1 MMAASP
7 RPRNEAI
14 ERMSDTIKLAI
25 DGPRA
30 TITLNNPAKHN
41 RLGPAE
47 LTRFKAAL
55 DEVDANQDVRLLVI
69 TGAGEKTFCAGFD
82 IGSIADRP
90 DASGTGFE
98 SLVDRVE
105 AMRMPT
111 LAALNGGVFGG
122 ASDLAL
128 ACDFRLGVRGMRL
141 FVPPARLGLHYY
153 PNGLRRFVERLGSG
167 TAKRMF
173 LLAEEFSD
181 EELLRVGY
189 LDWLV
194 APSELAA
201 RREQIAQQAL
211 DLAPLP
217 LAGMKRA
224 INQIARGALDE
235 PSTKAAIAEC
245 FRSEDL
251 KEGLAAYGEKRQPK
265 FRGR

>member
-1 MMAASP
+1 
-7 RPRNEAI
+7 
-14 ERMSDTIKLAI
+14 MSDTIKLAI

-47 LTRFKAAL
+47 LTRFKDSL
-55 DEVDANQDVRLLVI
+55 DQVDAAEEVRLLVI
-69 TGAGEKTFCAGFD
+69 TGAGDKTFCAGFD
-82 IGSIADRP
+82 IGSIASRP
-90 DASGTGFE
+90 DASGGGFE
-98 SLVDRVE
+98 ALVDRVE

-128 ACDFRLGVRGMRL
+128 ACDFRLGVKGMRL

-153 PNGLRRFVERLGSG
+153 PNGLRRFVERLGPG

-194 APSELAA
+194 APGDLAA
-201 RREQIAQQAL
+201 RVEHVATQAL
-211 DLAPLP
+211 GLAPLP

-224 INQIARGALDE
+224 INQIARGAFDE
-235 PSTKAAIAEC
+235 KTTKAAIAAC
-245 FRSEDL
+245 FASEDL
-251 KEGLAAYGEKRQPK
+251 REGLAAYNEKRPPR

>member
-1 MMAASP
+1 
-7 RPRNEAI
+7 
-14 ERMSDTIKLAI
+14 MSDTIKLAI

-47 LTRFKAAL
+47 LTRFKDGL
-55 DEVDANQDVRLLVI
+55 DEIDARPDVRLLVI
-69 TGAGEKTFCAGFD
+69 TGAGDRTFCAGFD
-82 IGSIADRP
+82 IGSIASRP
-90 DASGTGFE
+90 DASGGGFE
-98 SLVDRVE
+98 ALVDRVE
-105 AMRMPT
+105 AMRVPT

-128 ACDFRLGVRGMRL
+128 ACDFRLGVKGMRL
-141 FVPPARLGLHYY
+141 FVPPAKLGLHYY
-153 PNGLRRFVERLGSG
+153 PNGLRRFVERLGPG

-194 APSELAA
+194 EPVALAGKI
-201 RREQIAQQAL
+201 EEIAAKAL
-211 DLAPLP
+211 GLAPLP

-235 PSTKAAIAEC
+235 PATRAAIAAC
-245 FRSEDL
+245 FKSDDL
-251 KEGLAAYGEKRQPK
+251 REGLAAYNEKRAPQ

>member
-1 MMAASP
+1 
-7 RPRNEAI
+7 
-14 ERMSDTIKLAI
+14 MSDTIKLAI

-47 LTRFKAAL
+47 LTAFKAAL
-55 DEVDANQDVRLLVI
+55 DRVDAATDVRLLVI
-69 TGAGEKTFCAGFD
+69 TGAGEKTFCSGFD
-82 IGSIADRP
+82 IGSIASRP
-90 DASGTGFE
+90 DASGDGFE

-141 FVPPARLGLHYY
+141 FVPPARLGVHYY
-153 PNGLRRFVERLGSG
+153 PNGLRRFVERLGPG

-194 APSELAA
+194 PAPELAGRTDAIA
-201 RREQIAQQAL
+201 RQAL
-211 DLAPLP
+211 ALAPLP
-217 LAGMKRA
+217 VTGMKRA

-235 PSTKAAIAEC
+235 AQTKAAIAAC
-245 FRSEDL
+245 FRSDDL
-251 KEGLAAYGEKRQPK
+251 KEGLAAYSEKRTPV

>member
-1 MMAASP
+1 MMAWSP
-7 RPRNEAI
+7 KPCNEAI

-41 RLGPAE
+41 RLGPPE
-47 LTRFKAAL
+47 LTRFKAGL
-55 DEVDANQDVRLLVI
+55 DEVDANKDVRLLVI
-69 TGAGEKTFCAGFD
+69 TGAGDKTFCAGFD

-98 SLVDRVE
+98 SLVDKVE

-128 ACDFRLGVRGMRL
+128 ACDFRLGVKGMRL

-153 PNGLRRFVERLGSG
+153 PNGLRRFVERLGPG

-181 EELLRVGY
+181 IELLRVGY

-194 APSELAA
+194 DAA
-201 RREQIAQQAL
+201 DLPARTEKIAQQAL
-211 DLAPLP
+211 DLAPLS
-217 LAGMKRA
+217 LSGMKRA

-235 PSTKAAIAEC
+235 KRTLAAIAEC
-245 FRSEDL
+245 FRSDDL
-251 KEGLAAYGEKRQPK
+251 KEGLAAYSEKRRPAFK
-265 FRGR
+265 GR

>member
-1 MMAASP
+1 
-7 RPRNEAI
+7 
-14 ERMSDTIKLAI
+14 MSDTIKLAI

-47 LTRFKAAL
+47 LTRFRDSL
-55 DEVDANQDVRLLVI
+55 DQVDSAEEVRLLVI
-69 TGAGEKTFCAGFD
+69 TGAGDKTFCAGFD
-82 IGSIADRP
+82 IGSIASRP
-90 DASGTGFE
+90 DASGGGFE
-98 SLVDRVE
+98 ALVDRVE

-128 ACDFRLGVRGMRL
+128 ACDFRLGVKGMRL

-153 PNGLRRFVERLGSG
+153 PNGLRRFVERLGPG

-194 APSELAA
+194 APGELAA
-201 RREQIAQQAL
+201 GVEHIAAQAL
-211 DLAPLP
+211 GLAPLP

-235 PSTKAAIAEC
+235 KSTKAAIAAC
-245 FRSEDL
+245 FASEDL
-251 KEGLAAYGEKRQPK
+251 REGLAAYNEKRPPR

>member
-1 MMAASP
+1 
-7 RPRNEAI
+7 
-14 ERMSDTIKLAI
+14 MSETIKLAI

-30 TITLNNPAKHN
+30 TITLNDPAKHN
-41 RLGPAE
+41 RLGPPQLAA
-47 LTRFKAAL
+47 FKAAL
-55 DEVDANQDVRLLVI
+55 DKVDALANIRLLVI
-69 TGAGEKTFCAGFD
+69 TGAGDRTFCAGFD

-90 DASGTGFE
+90 DASGAGFE
-98 SLVDRVE
+98 ALVDRVE
-105 AMRMPT
+105 AMRVPT

-153 PNGLRRFVERLGSG
+153 PNGLRRFVERLGPG

-194 APSELAA
+194 PPAELVGRCEAIA
-201 RREQIAQQAL
+201 RQAL
-211 DLAPLP
+211 ALAPLP
-217 LAGMKRA
+217 LIGMKRA

-235 PSTKAAIAEC
+235 ARTRAAIAEC
-245 FRSEDL
+245 YRSEDL
-251 KEGLAAYGEKRQPK
+251 KEGLAAHAAKRAPV
-265 FRGR
+265 FHGR

>member
-1 MMAASP
+1 
-7 RPRNEAI
+7 
-14 ERMSDTIKLAI
+14 
-25 DGPRA
+25 
-30 TITLNNPAKHN
+30 
-41 RLGPAE
+41 
-47 LTRFKAAL
+47 
-55 DEVDANQDVRLLVI
+55 
-69 TGAGEKTFCAGFD
+69 
-82 IGSIADRP
+82 
-90 DASGTGFE
+90 
-98 SLVDRVE
+98 
-105 AMRMPT
+105 MPT

-153 PNGLRRFVERLGSG
+153 PNGLRRFVERLGPG

-194 APSELAA
+194 DIADLSS
-201 RREQIAQQAL
+201 RTDKIAQQAL
-211 DLAPLP
+211 DLAPLS

-235 PSTKAAIAEC
+235 KLTRDTIAEC

>member
-1 MMAASP
+1 
-7 RPRNEAI
+7 
-14 ERMSDTIKLAI
+14 MSDTIKLVL

-41 RLGPAE
+41 RLGPPE
-47 LTRFKAAL
+47 LISFKAAL
-55 DEVDANQDVRLLVI
+55 DQVDALPDVRLLVI

-82 IGSIADRP
+82 IGSIGSRP
-90 DASGTGFE
+90 DASGEGFE

-153 PNGLRRFVERLGSG
+153 PNGLRRFVERLGPG

-181 EELLRVGY
+181 QELLRVGY

-194 APSELAA
+194 APSELAIKREEIA
-201 RREQIAQQAL
+201 RQAL
-211 DLAPLP
+211 ALAPLP

-235 PSTKAAIAEC
+235 PRTKAAIAEC

-251 KEGLAAYGEKRQPK
+251 KEGLTAYNEKRPPV

>member
-1 MMAASP
+1 
-7 RPRNEAI
+7 
-14 ERMSDTIKLAI
+14 MSDTIKLAI

-47 LTRFKAAL
+47 LTAFKAAL
-55 DEVDANQDVRLLVI
+55 DRVDAHTDVRLLVI
-69 TGAGEKTFCAGFD
+69 TGAGDKTFCSGFD
-82 IGSIADRP
+82 IGSISARP
-90 DASGTGFE
+90 DASGSGFE

-105 AMRMPT
+105 AMRVPT

-128 ACDFRLGVRGMRL
+128 ACDFRLGVEGMRL

-153 PNGLRRFVERLGSG
+153 PNGLRRFVERLGPG

-181 EELLRVGY
+181 RELLRVGY

-194 APSELAA
+194 PQAQLAQ
-201 RREQIAQQAL
+201 RRDAIAAQAL
-211 DLAPLP
+211 ALAPMP
-217 LAGMKRA
+217 LVGMKRA

-235 PSTKAAIAEC
+235 ERTRVAIAEC
-245 FRSEDL
+245 YGSEDL
-251 KEGLAAYGEKRQPK
+251 KEGLAAHAAKRTPV

>member
-1 MMAASP
+1 
-7 RPRNEAI
+7 
-14 ERMSDTIKLAI
+14 MSDTIKLAI

-47 LTRFKAAL
+47 LTQFKDSL
-55 DEVDANQDVRLLVI
+55 DQVDATAEVRLLVI
-69 TGAGEKTFCAGFD
+69 TGAGDKTFCAGFD
-82 IGSIADRP
+82 IGSIASRP
-90 DASGTGFE
+90 DASGGGFE
-98 SLVDRVE
+98 ALVDRVE

-128 ACDFRLGVRGMRL
+128 ACDFRLGVKGMRL

-153 PNGLRRFVERLGSG
+153 PNGLRRFVERLGPG

-194 APSELAA
+194 APGELAA
-201 RREQIAQQAL
+201 RTEQIAAQAL
-211 DLAPLP
+211 GLAPLP
-217 LAGMKRA
+217 LTGMKRA

-235 PSTKAAIAEC
+235 KTTKAAIAAC
-245 FRSEDL
+245 FASEDL
-251 KEGLAAYGEKRQPK
+251 REGLAAYNEKRPPR

>member
-1 MMAASP
+1 
-7 RPRNEAI
+7 
-14 ERMSDTIKLAI
+14 MSDTIKLAI

-47 LTRFKAAL
+47 LTAFKAAL
-55 DEVDANQDVRLLVI
+55 DQVDALTDVRLLVI
-69 TGAGEKTFCAGFD
+69 TGAGEKTFCSGFD
-82 IGSIADRP
+82 IGSIASRP
-90 DASGTGFE
+90 DASGGGFE
-98 SLVDRVE
+98 ELVDRVE
-105 AMRMPT
+105 IMRMPT

-128 ACDFRLGVRGMRL
+128 ACDLRLGVKGMRL

-153 PNGLRRFVERLGSG
+153 PNGLRRFVERLGPG

-173 LLAEEFSD
+173 LLAEEFAD

-194 APSELAA
+194 APAQLVD
-201 RREQIAQQAL
+201 RREEIAQQVLA
-211 DLAPLP
+211 LAPLP

-235 PSTKAAIAEC
+235 ARTRTAIAEC
-245 FRSEDL
+245 FRSDDL
-251 KEGLAAYGEKRQPK
+251 KEGLAAYNEKRRPV